1 MAHLGTYI
9 IGGITYDRHTGRAV
23 AGTDTVDTEFS
34 EEFKNYYNTVNLENY
49 KELSNYDFDGAGDD
63 RAQYFMNANGEQILT
78 YGQFATTPIPG
89 ITDGGPTEADVN
101 ENPNQIRTQ
110 PFYDFS
116 KPNQENGASFTQ
128 EGKDFYTSRKKWFED
143 IKEKGLSQTEKPYKE
158 WQTETLV
165 AIEKELVEVTKEHYE
180 KMKKTNSSQV
190 KPQNIMIKE
199 ELEEESSEGGNG
211 GGDKEANIYDL
222 QSELKK
228 LQKTDSIL
236 QRLSLRNLKYPI
248 DADYGNTQDYV
259 QIDQFTYQ
267 AVSPSIV
274 FPQKLNAEEGS
285 FDAGKRVAS
294 DTFFN
299 GLDRGSPKNITIGN
313 VRLPMPNQ
321 LNDSNNVAWGE
332 DQLNALTAA
341 AATLGAGGLQQG
353 IDFFDDIRTGK
364 VKGLDIL
371 GKILDGL
378 GDTGKGLIGFL
389 EQAKTE
395 KNTNLMARSVVGSS
409 LLNLAGFGLSPE
421 AILARGAGVI
431 PNANLELLFNAPAL
445 RAFRFDWKMS
455 PRSQEEAIRI
465 NNIIRFFKQGMAA
478 KKMSLNGVP
487 DSYFL
492 GTPNIFDIS
501 FKTSKTNTEI
511 TNTNHSVLRIKT
523 CACVGA
529 AVNYTPQGM
538 WNAYEKGQPTSC
550 ILSLQF
556 KELEP
561 IYNTDYEEDPF
572 EYDNMIG
579 AVPTDAVGY

>member
-1 MAHLGTYI
+1 MSNHVQRGSGVNNTPEDDFI
-9 IGGITYDRHTGRAV
+9 RINVSST
-23 AGTDTVDTEFS
+23 
-34 EEFKNYYNTVNLENY
+34 EFKNESQGGVIGGAVGSRLY
-49 KELSNYDFDGAGDD
+49 LSQDGNVRLVQGTPLLGQQAPRLYDFDKGGWTPL
-63 RAQYFMNANGEQILT
+63 GEELIS
-78 YGQFATTPIPG
+78 
-89 ITDGGPTEADVN
+89 N
-101 ENPNQIRTQ
+101 ENDRTNLLNATKIELQ
-110 PFYDFS
+110 NEIS
-116 KPNQENGASFTQ
+116 R
-128 EGKDFYTSRKKWFED
+128 RKKSGVDQKGVD
-143 IKEKGLSQTEKPYKE
+143 IGADSIVDASGVRDREK
-158 WQTETLV
+158 
-165 AIEKELVEVTKEHYE
+165 
-180 KMKKTNSSQV
+180 
-190 KPQNIMIKE
+190 KE
-199 ELEEESSEGGNG
+199 EELKNKEDDNKTGNEKSK
-211 GGDKEANIYDL
+211 DKEANIYDL
-222 QSELKK
+222 QSQLKK

-236 QRLSLRNLKYPI
+236 QRLSLKNLKYPI

-267 AVSPSIV
+267 AVNPSIV
-274 FPQKLNAEEGS
+274 FPQKKDPNEGA
-285 FDAGKRVAS
+285 FAAGGREAS
-294 DTFFN
+294 N
-299 GLDRGSPKNITIGN
+299 IILKGLDRTSPKNITIGN

-353 IDFFDDIRTGK
+353 IDFFEQLRTGEI
-364 VKGLDIL
+364 KGPLDAI
-371 GKILDGL
+371 GRIIGGA
-378 GDTGKGLIGFL
+378 GDAGKGLLGFL
-389 EQAKTE
+389 EKAKRE
-395 KNTNLMARSVVGSS
+395 PNSNLLARSVVGSS

-478 KKMSLNGVP
+478 KKMSLDGQVSN
-487 DSYFL
+487 YFL

-501 FKTSKTNTEI
+501 FKTSKTNREI

-579 AVPTDAVGY
+579 AVPADAVGY